1 MKKILNISVIAA
13 LTILPVTANAAV
25 TDAVPGPTV
34 TGDDATA
41 ATATTDPKYGLAQPN
56 ANVDGVVATAG
67 YVKGAYNAAIKA
79 INKVSETA
87 NSAVKGIQVN
97 GADLSLTGGKANVT
111 ITEGSANGT
120 VKVNG
125 TDVNVHGLGTAAY
138 TDSTAYISSSAG
150 SVKTANIDDGQV
162 TKEKLATAVQ
172 TSLDGAVQGV
182 TLNGNALTETDGV
195 VNVTAVQSVTTGT
208 ANGTVKVD
216 NTDVAVAGWAT
227 KQDALDTTQMAA
239 VNSGIDSTKVG
250 QYDALVTASSTY
262 ATQTGVEKTAAA
274 AVNGATV
281 TYSLAGLGTTT
292 ATVTGTV
299 PVVDTWGATAPAANG
314 VSVDL
319 ANNTVVT
326 GLTGNTAN
334 NTATISAGTVTYTE
348 Q

>member
-13 LTILPVTANAAV
+13 LAILPMAANAAPVNGEPTTLGDNPPGGQTAQNV
-25 TDAVPGPTV
+25 TAS
-34 TGDDATA
+34 A
-41 ATATTDPKYGLAQPN
+41 APKYQLAEANN
-56 ANVDGVVATAG
+56 AVDGVVATAG

-87 NSAVKGIQVN
+87 NSAVQSV
-97 GADLSLTGGKANVT
+97 
-111 ITEGSANGT
+111 TEGTTNGT
-120 VKVNG
+120 VAVNG
-125 TDVNVHGLGTAAY
+125 TDVAVHGLGSAAY
-138 TDSTAYISSSAG
+138 TDSTAYDAAG
-150 SVKTANIDDGQV
+150 AASTAETNAKNYADG
-162 TKEKLATAVQ
+162 LANNYATAAQGAKADTAVQ
-172 TSLDGAVQGV
+172 T
-182 TLNGNALTETDGV
+182 
-195 VNVTAVQSVTTGT
+195 VTTGDAT
-208 ANGTVKVD
+208 SGNGTIKVD
-216 NTDVAVAGWAT
+216 GTAVSVYGLGSAAYTPSTDYAT
-227 KQDALDTTQMAA
+227 AAQGAKADTALQAA
-239 VNSGIDSTKVG
+239 DL
-250 QYDALVTASSTY
+250 ATY
-262 ATQTGVEKTAAA
+262 AKKTGVEKTAAA

-299 PVVDTWGATAPAANG
+299 PVVDTWGATAPAATG